1 MYMATLKIL
10 FVGVKMTVKLIGF
23 LKEGEKSSEELKEI
37 LEKVEGNEV
46 RLEFYDFESD
56 EEKVKEYGIE
66 RTHQSIRGKGGAQ
79 DNNQRHGSSYPA
91 DSRGRVPTGPLQDD
105 SSHERA

>member
-1 MYMATLKIL
+1 MATLKIL

-56 EEKVKEYGIE
+56 E
-66 RTHQSIRGKGGAQ
+66 
-79 DNNQRHGSSYPA
+79 
-91 DSRGRVPTGPLQDD
+91 
-105 SSHERA
+105 